1 MSEKQIKVDYIAR
14 VEGGGA
20 LDIRISDG
28 EILDLKLKIW
38 EPPRFFQSFLVGRRF
53 DEVPDMT
60 ARICGICPVSYMM
73 TSIEAIEDA
82 FGITVSQQTRDLRRL
97 LALSQWIQ
105 SHTLHVYM
113 LAAPDFLGYESVIAM
128 VSDYPEVVKRALRMK
143 KLGND
148 LTRVIGGREIN
159 PVNPV
164 VKGFSRVSA
173 KSELWGFIDRLK
185 EGKEDALE
193 TVRLVSSLPI
203 PDFNRKAEHLAVSH
217 ESEYGVNYGKLV
229 STGGLNISVKDYRK
243 YIKERQVSHSNT
255 LHSYIEGRD
264 SFLVG
269 PLARVNINFDQLTPD
284 AQKAARES
292 GISFPNFNP
301 FVSIVARAIEL
312 VHSMDEC
319 LEIIERLDP
328 KDEDVRFEVKA
339 GEGWAATEAPRGL
352 LYHSYKINSEGI
364 IEKADIVAPTSH
376 NLYSM
381 ESDLWQFVPTVLDLP
396 LEEATLKC
404 EMIVRNYDPCISCS
418 CHFLK
423 LNIRRE

>member
-1 MSEKQIKVDYIAR
+1 
-14 VEGGGA
+14 
-20 LDIRISDG
+20 
-28 EILDLKLKIW
+28 
-38 EPPRFFQSFLVGRRF
+38 
-53 DEVPDMT
+53 
-60 ARICGICPVSYMM
+60 
-73 TSIEAIEDA
+73 
-82 FGITVSQQTRDLRRL
+82 
-97 LALSQWIQ
+97 
-105 SHTLHVYM
+105 
-113 LAAPDFLGYESVIAM
+113 
-128 VSDYPEVVKRALRMK
+128 
-143 KLGND
+143 
-148 LTRVIGGREIN
+148 
-159 PVNPV
+159 
-164 VKGFSRVSA
+164 
-173 KSELWGFIDRLK
+173 
-185 EGKEDALE
+185 
-193 TVRLVSSLPI
+193 VRLVSSLPI

-217 ESEYGVNYGKLV
+217 ESEYGVNYGNLV
-229 STGGLNISVKDYRK
+229 STEGLNIPVRDYRN
-243 YIKERQVSHSNT
+243 YIKERQVPYSNT
-255 LHSYIEGRD
+255 LHSFIEGRD

-269 PLARVNINFDQLTPD
+269 PLARVNINFDQLSPD

-328 KDEDVRFEVKA
+328 KDEDLRFEVKA
-339 GEGWAATEAPRGL
+339 GEGWAATEAPRGM

-364 IEKADIVAPTSH
+364 IEKADIVPPTAH

-381 ESDLWQFVPTVLDLP
+381 ENDLWQFVPTVLDLP